1 VDTIASNTVD
11 LLNPE
16 FVSRLKNMQ
25 LRARLVVEGFMVGLH
40 KSPYHGFS
48 VEFAEHRPYMPGDS
62 LRNLDWKVFVKTD
75 RYYVKQY
82 EEETNLKS
90 YLLLDV
96 SNSMNFGTGG
106 VTKFQYGSY
115 LAAAL
120 SYLMIQQRDAVGLAT
135 YDTELRSYHP
145 PRSVHTYLNVLLSQ
159 LEKLEPSSRTDI
171 GKNLHA
177 VADRI
182 SRRGLVIVMSD
193 LLDDPAKILS
203 GLKHFRHEGHEVLVF
218 HILDP
223 RELDFGYTGDV
234 RFRDLETGEELPTQP
249 WHLRKSYREQI
260 GAFVETLRRGC
271 REDRIDYVPL
281 NTGTPY
287 SEALIQYLTK
297 RKQLR

>member
-1 VDTIASNTVD
+1 LSTAATD
-11 LLNPE
+11 LLRPE

-62 LRNLDWKVFVKTD
+62 LRNLDWKVFAKTD
-75 RYYVKQY
+75 RFYVKQY

-96 SNSMNFGTGG
+96 SNSMNFGTTE
-106 VTKFQYGSY
+106 VTKFQYASY

-120 SYLMIQQRDAVGLAT
+120 SYLMIQQRDAVGLAA
-135 YDTELRSYHP
+135 YDTELRSYLP
-145 PRSVHTYLNVLLSQ
+145 PRSVHTYLNVLLTQ
-159 LEKLEPSSRTDI
+159 LEKTVPSSRTDI

-182 SRRGLVIVMSD
+182 TRRGLVIVLSD
-193 LLDDPAKILS
+193 LLDDPDRILS
-203 GLKHFRHEGHEVLVF
+203 GLKHFRHDGHEVLVF

-223 RELDFGYTGDV
+223 REIDFAYSGDV
-234 RFRDLETGEELPTQP
+234 RFKDLETAEEMPTQP
-249 WHLRKSYREQI
+249 WHLRRAYREQI
-260 GAFVETLRRGC
+260 AAFIETLRRGC
-271 REDRIDYVPL
+271 REDRIDYVL
-281 NTGTPY
+281 MNTQTSYG
-287 SEALIQYLTK
+287 EALIQYLTK
-297 RKQLR
+297 RKRLR